1 MMHKMDWTK
10 AGLTAVIGSLGS
22 VLMGE
27 KDTVIS
33 VLGVN
38 LPAPVA
44 IGGVVGAASI
54 GSELAH
60 DYILPHIPKNERF
73 VNLESSALAVGSAGG
88 LTAAILTY
96 AGAPRENW
104 ANSFALGGGS
114 VVLGQYANNSLYGL
128 HGESL
133 F

>member
-27 KDTVIS
+27 KDTS
-33 VLGVN
+33 VN
-38 LPAPVA
+38 LFNVNVPAPVA
-44 IGGVVGAASI
+44 IGIVVGGASI

-73 VNLESSALAVGSAGG
+73 VNLESSALAVGTAGG
-88 LTAAILTY
+88 LTTAILTY

-104 ANSFALGGGS
+104 AKSFMLGGGS